1 MIKIKE
7 MKYSKIYIIFLFL
20 AILTSCSQT
29 ETNSEVI
36 KIETDDTTQVEVIQE
51 DITPEQAVVEAIK
64 KDKSVDVDFKENK
77 KEIEKV
83 YGEQWDFCH
92 CVVVNDS
99 IDKAVKSGNFDDKLM
114 ERFDEVEVKC
124 KSFLVMDNS
133 RTPEERMLH
142 EKKIKNCL
150 RDAGLKQFVK
160 KII

>member
-1 MIKIKE
+1 

-36 KIETDDTTQVEVIQE
+36 EIEIDDTTQVEVIKE

-83 YGEQWDFCH
+83 FGEQWDFCH

-150 RDAGLKQFVK
+150 RDAGLK
-160 KII
+160 

>member
-1 MIKIKE
+1 

-36 KIETDDTTQVEVIQE
+36 EIEIDDTTQVEVIKE

-64 KDKSVDVDFKENK
+64 KDKSVVDVDFKENK

-83 YGEQWDFCH
+83 FGEQWDFCH

-150 RDAGLKQFVK
+150 RDAGLK
-160 KII
+160 

>member
-20 AILTSCSQT
+20 AILSSCSQT

-36 KIETDDTTQVEVIQE
+36 EIETDDTTQVEVVKE

-83 YGEQWDFCH
+83 FGEQWDFCH

-150 RDAGLKQFVK
+150 RDAGLK
-160 KII
+160 

>member
-7 MKYSKIYIIFLFL
+7 MKYSKIYITFLFL

-36 KIETDDTTQVEVIQE
+36 EIETDDTTQVEVIKE

-83 YGEQWDFCH
+83 FGEQWDFCH

-150 RDAGLKQFVK
+150 RDAGLK
-160 KII
+160 

>member
-1 MIKIKE
+1 

-36 KIETDDTTQVEVIQE
+36 EIETDDTTQVEVVKE

-83 YGEQWDFCH
+83 FGEQWDFCH

-150 RDAGLKQFVK
+150 RDAGLK
-160 KII
+160 

>member
-1 MIKIKE
+1 

-20 AILTSCSQT
+20 EILTSCSQT

-36 KIETDDTTQVEVIQE
+36 EIETDDTTQVEVVKE
-51 DITPEQAVVEAIK
+51 DIIPEQAVVEAIK

-83 YGEQWDFCH
+83 FGEQWDFCH

-150 RDAGLKQFVK
+150 RDAGLK
-160 KII
+160 

>member
-1 MIKIKE
+1 

-36 KIETDDTTQVEVIQE
+36 EIEIDDTTQVEVIKE
-51 DITPEQAVVEAIK
+51 DITPKQAVVEAIK

-83 YGEQWDFCH
+83 FGEQWDFCH

-150 RDAGLKQFVK
+150 RDAGLK
-160 KII
+160 

>member
-1 MIKIKE
+1 

-36 KIETDDTTQVEVIQE
+36 EIEIDDTTQVEVIKE
-51 DITPEQAVVEAIK
+51 DITPKQAVVEAIK

-83 YGEQWDFCH
+83 FGEQWDFCH
-92 CVVVNDS
+92 CVIVNDS

-150 RDAGLKQFVK
+150 RDAGLK
-160 KII
+160 

>member
-20 AILTSCSQT
+20 AILSSCSQT

-36 KIETDDTTQVEVIQE
+36 EIETDDTTQVEVVKE

-83 YGEQWDFCH
+83 FGEQWDFCH

-150 RDAGLKQFVK
+150 RDAGLN
-160 KII
+160 

>member
-20 AILTSCSQT
+20 AILSSCSQT

-36 KIETDDTTQVEVIQE
+36 EIETDDTTQVEVVKE
-51 DITPEQAVVEAIK
+51 DIIPEQAVVEAIK

-83 YGEQWDFCH
+83 FGEQWDFCH

-150 RDAGLKQFVK
+150 RDAGLN
-160 KII
+160 

>member
-36 KIETDDTTQVEVIQE
+36 EIETDDTTQVEVVKE

-83 YGEQWDFCH
+83 FGEQWDFCH

-150 RDAGLKQFVK
+150 RDAGLN
-160 KII
+160 

>member
-1 MIKIKE
+1 

-20 AILTSCSQT
+20 AILSSCSQT

-36 KIETDDTTQVEVIQE
+36 EIETDDTTQVEVVKE

-83 YGEQWDFCH
+83 FGEQWDFCH

-150 RDAGLKQFVK
+150 RDAGLN
-160 KII
+160 

>member
-1 MIKIKE
+1 

-36 KIETDDTTQVEVIQE
+36 EIEIDDKTQVEVIKE
-51 DITPEQAVVEAIK
+51 DITPKQAVVEAIK
-64 KDKSVDVDFKENK
+64 KDKSVVDVDFKENK

-83 YGEQWDFCH
+83 FGEQWDFCH

-150 RDAGLKQFVK
+150 RDAGLK
-160 KII
+160 

>member
-7 MKYSKIYIIFLFL
+7 MKYSKIYITFLFL

-36 KIETDDTTQVEVIQE
+36 EIETDDTTQVEVIKE

-83 YGEQWDFCH
+83 FGEQWDFCH

-150 RDAGLKQFVK
+150 RNAGLK
-160 KII
+160 

>member
-1 MIKIKE
+1 

-36 KIETDDTTQVEVIQE
+36 EIEIDDTTQVEVIKE
-51 DITPEQAVVEAIK
+51 DITPKQAVVEAIK
-64 KDKSVDVDFKENK
+64 KDKSVVDVDFKENK

-83 YGEQWDFCH
+83 FGEQWDFCH

-150 RDAGLKQFVK
+150 RDAGLN
-160 KII
+160 